1 MARVPYIDA
10 IDGVSPPGLVALYA
24 DIAGLRGSVVNL
36 NRALGNQPAALRAF
50 MGMSRYIR
58 DDADLPDKLRELA
71 VVATGY
77 ALDAHYE
84 KYHHIRIAR
93 QVGVSEAQLAAFPD
107 WAAADVFDETERA
120 VVAYADQVSRTRTV
134 DDATWAALQ
143 AHLPM
148 GQVID
153 LVLTV
158 GWYHL
163 CAAVLLPLRI
173 ETEDVVPS
181 PKVALG

>member
-10 IDGVSPPGLVALYA
+10 IDGVSPPDLVALYA

-36 NRALGNQPAALRAF
+36 YRALGNQPAALRAF

-58 DDADLPDKLRELA
+58 DDADLPAKLRELA

-77 ALDAHYE
+77 ALDVHYE

-107 WAAADVFDETERA
+107 WSAADVFDETERA
-120 VVAYADQVSRTRTV
+120 VVAYADQVARTRTV
-134 DDATWAALQ
+134 DDDTWAALQ
-143 AHLPM
+143 AHLPP

-153 LVLTV
+153 LALTV

-163 CAAVLLPLRI
+163 CAAVLGPLRI

-181 PKVALG
+181 PRVALG

>member
-1 MARVPYIDA
+1 MARVPYVDA
-10 IDGVSPPGLVALYA
+10 IDGVSPPDLVALYA

-36 NRALGNQPAALRAF
+36 NRALANQPAALRAF

-58 DDADLPDKLRELA
+58 NDAELPDRLRELA

-77 ALDAHYE
+77 ALDAEYE

-93 QVGVSEAQLAAFPD
+93 QVGVTEAQLAAFPD
-107 WAAADVFDETERA
+107 WAAAEVFDETERA
-120 VVAYADQVSRTRTV
+120 VLAYADQVARTRTV
-134 DDATWAALQ
+134 DDATWAALRRL
-143 AHLPM
+143 LPP

-153 LVLTV
+153 LALTV

-163 CAAVLLPLRI
+163 CAAILGPLQI

-181 PKVALG
+181 PRLALG